1 MIFLYISFDQ
11 VTNVHEEIGP
21 QLGNALGATGFLAGW
36 VVPAM
41 IALAVLGLVYV
52 RFMIDLPPRLRRL
65 GLPAQSRI
73 PETGRGRYR
82 GDFRDYYDEE
92 TRELIADRYREEIQ
106 RFGYTF
112 WLDSD
117 EGGSVS

>member
-1 MIFLYISFDQ
+1 LDD
-11 VTNVHEEIGP
+11 
-21 QLGNALGATGFLAGW
+21 
-36 VVPAM
+36 
-41 IALAVLGLVYV
+41 AVLNSDPVLSVQNAPTLT
-52 RFMIDLPPRLRRL
+52 MIVMGEAQGFAALESHLPPRLRRL